1 MLFLCCYVGLEVSK
15 MDKRELKKGILILLG
30 ILLLVALL
38 RVVHNL
44 NSQTLTEYVA
54 EEQQ

>member
-1 MLFLCCYVGLEVSK
+1 

-44 NSQTLTEYVA
+44 NSQTLTEYIA